1 MGPIGPIGGI
11 GRPDCAGAALA
22 AFFFGAGRFAALALP
37 APDAIPNNA
46 ASDAPLPLAGALPL
60 IAIPYSYLTL
70 LSRGFFFFAA
80 ADALRDEDA
89 RIAPADFKDT
99 PCLDAIFFC
108 TALNPRCLLT
118 DISPYSLI
126 I

>member
-1 MGPIGPIGGI
+1 MMPYLNPYYIPIGPMGPIGPIGGI

-60 IAIPYSYLTL
+60 IAITYSYPFP
-70 LSRGFFFFAA
+70 SM
-80 ADALRDEDA
+80 
-89 RIAPADFKDT
+89 
-99 PCLDAIFFC
+99 
-108 TALNPRCLLT
+108 
-118 DISPYSLI
+118 
-126 I
+126 